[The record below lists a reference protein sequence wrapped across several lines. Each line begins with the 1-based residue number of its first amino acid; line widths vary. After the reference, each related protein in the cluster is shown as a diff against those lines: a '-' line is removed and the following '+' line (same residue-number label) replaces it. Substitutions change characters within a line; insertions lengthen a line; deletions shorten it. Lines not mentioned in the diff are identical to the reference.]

1 MAKKKGVNEML
12 VQIHMVIPVMIYCF
26 IFYPIVLIIAII
38 FTLLCPK
45 G

>member
-1 MAKKKGVNEML
+1 ML
-12 VQIHMVIPVMIYCF
+12 VQIHMVVPVMIYCF
-26 IFYPIVLIIAII
+26 IFYPIIPIIAIT